1 MAYIDTSIH
10 TIQNSLKGLIQLS
23 YSPNGCSFQFA
34 PVFKPI
40 SPKDIQP
47 GMKIYNY
54 QDAKYFTMDLS
65 EAMTLSHLIEEV
77 LTIMRLTKLGQYQG
91 SIIPGYLEQKG
102 GVSVDVQR
110 QSISVTH
117 YPKQSMSIVS
127 LAADQKN
134 PLVWYFNFNLIQNK
148 QSVFSL
154 SLAIRENDLFLLK
167 EYFKNYINYKASY
180 AASYRLQYDQST
192 QNNNSGNGGKSYNNS
207 NSNNSYGGGNNYS
220 KNNNY
225 NNSNNSNNGGN
236 NNYNNSNNGGNN
248 NYNNINNGGN
258 NNYNNSNA
266 GGNNYNNS
274 APASAPKP
282 QAQSDL
288 ANLIS

>member
-23 YSPNGCSFQFA
+23 YSPSGCSFQFA

-91 SIIPGYLEQKG
+91 PIIPGYLEQKG
-102 GVSVDVQR
+102 SVSVDVQR

-117 YPKQSMSIVS
+117 YPKQAISVIS
-127 LAADQKN
+127 LVADQKN

-148 QSVFSL
+148 QTVFSL

-180 AASYRLQYDQST
+180 AASYRLQYDQSN
-192 QNNNSGNGGKSYNNS
+192 QNNNSGK
-207 NSNNSYGGGNNYS
+207 
-220 KNNNY
+220 
-225 NNSNNSNNGGN
+225 
-236 NNYNNSNNGGNN
+236 NYNNSNNGGNN
-248 NYNNINNGGN
+248 YNSGNNGYNNQNNNSRYNNG
-258 NNYNNSNA
+258 NNYNNNNNNNGGYNNSNSA
-266 GGNNYNNS
+266 QNTGGNNYNNNQQT
-274 APASAPKP
+274 PTQTPTP
-282 QAQSDL
+282 TQSDL